1 VDRHVSGKEIEDAMS
16 ETAAAPAYPIRR
28 LMGVQIAAVGANVP
42 DRVVTNA
49 ELQKICGVD
58 PEWIVQR
65 TGIVERR
72 HVAADEATSDLAAR
86 AAKQCLERAGVR
98 PSDVDLV
105 LVGTFTPDYLCPSTA
120 ALVQHK
126 LGLRCG
132 AVDLNAACAGFMY
145 SLITGMQFVAAGTSK
160 RCLVIGADCNS
171 RILDPKDAKIY
182 PLFGDGAGAVLLT
195 PGSAEQ
201 GLLAYS
207 LGADGGGCELL
218 YRPSGGSKSPFA
230 AKDAEAGRHFL
241 LMDGKPVFK
250 WAVRLVEESIREVA
264 ATAGVTLDQLD
275 LVLLHQ
281 ANLRIIDG
289 AAEALGLPRSKVA
302 VNLDRYGNT
311 SAASIPL
318 ALAECVDRGRVQSG
332 TRIMMSGFGAG
343 LAWGTGLWQ
352 W

>member
-1 VDRHVSGKEIEDAMS
+1 MSDAAS
-16 ETAAAPAYPIRR
+16 QQYPIRR
-28 LMGVQIAAVGANVP
+28 LTGVQIAAVGANVP

-49 ELQKICGVD
+49 ELQAVCGVD
-58 PEWIVQR
+58 PDWIIQR
-65 TGIVERR
+65 TGIRERR
-72 HVAADEATSDLAAR
+72 HAPPGEGTSNLAAR
-86 AAKQCLERAGVR
+86 AAAQCLERAGVK
-98 PSDVDLV
+98 PADVDML

-120 ALVQHK
+120 ALVQHR

-145 SLITGMQFVAAGTSK
+145 SLVTGMQYVAAGTSK
-160 RCLVIGADCNS
+160 RCLVVGADCNS
-171 RILDPKDAKIY
+171 RILNTHDSKIY

-195 PGSAEQ
+195 PGASDQ

-218 YRPSGGSKSPFA
+218 YRPMGGSLEPYNA
-230 AKDAEAGRHFL
+230 AGVAAGRHFL

-250 WAVRLVEESIREVA
+250 WAVRLVDENVREVA
-264 ATAGVTLDQLD
+264 RAADVPLDRLD
-275 LVLLHQ
+275 LVILHQ
-281 ANLRIIDG
+281 ANLRIIHG
-289 AAEALGLPRSKVA
+289 ATEALGLDPARVV

-318 ALAECVDRGRVQSG
+318 ALDECLQQGRIGRG

-343 LAWGTGLWQ
+343 LAWGTGVWQ

>member
-1 VDRHVSGKEIEDAMS
+1 MSTDA
-16 ETAAAPAYPIRR
+16 TPPYPLRR
-28 LMGVQIAAVGANVP
+28 LTGVQIAAVGANVP

-49 ELQKICGVD
+49 EMKAICGVD

-65 TGIVERR
+65 TGILERR
-72 HVAADEATSDLAAR
+72 HAPPGEATSDLAAR
-86 AAKQCLERAGVR
+86 AAKQCLDRAGVK
-98 PSDVDLV
+98 PSEVDLI
-105 LVGTFTPDYLCPSTA
+105 LVGTFSPDYLCPSAA

-132 AVDLNAACAGFMY
+132 AVDLNAACAGFFY
-145 SLITGMQFVAAGTSK
+145 ALATGIQFVAAGTSK

-171 RILDPKDAKIY
+171 RILNPKDSKIY

-195 PGSAEQ
+195 PGSADQ
-201 GLLAYS
+201 GFLSYT

-218 YRPSGGSKSPFA
+218 YRPVGGSLTPFDATA
-230 AKDAEAGRHFL
+230 AVQDRHYL

-250 WAVRLVEESIREVA
+250 WAVSLVEQSIREA
-264 ATAGVTLDQLD
+264 ARAADVTLDQLD

-281 ANLRIIDG
+281 ANKRIIDG
-289 AAEALGLPRSKVA
+289 ATEKLGLDPAKVA
-302 VNLDRYGNT
+302 INLDRYGNT

-318 ALAECVDRGRVQSG
+318 VLEQCVQQGRVQRG
-332 TRIMMSGFGAG
+332 TRILMSGFGAG
-343 LAWGTGLWQ
+343 LAWGTGVWQ

>member
-1 VDRHVSGKEIEDAMS
+1 MSTDAS
-16 ETAAAPAYPIRR
+16 PQYPLRR

-49 ELQKICGVD
+49 ELQALCGVD
-58 PEWIVQR
+58 PDWIVQR

-72 HVAADEATSDLAAR
+72 HAPPNEATSDLAAR
-86 AAKQCLERAGVR
+86 AATQCLERAGVA
-98 PSDVDLV
+98 PSEVDLL

-171 RILDPKDAKIY
+171 RILDSRDSKIY

-195 PGSAEQ
+195 PGSPDQ
-201 GLLAYS
+201 GFLSYT
-207 LGADGGGCELL
+207 LGADGGSCEVL
-218 YRPSGGSKSPFA
+218 YRPVGGSLHPFT
-230 AKDAEAGRHFL
+230 AETASDGRHFL

-250 WAVRLVEESIREVA
+250 WAVRLVEDTIREVTKA
-264 ATAGVTLDQLD
+264 AELSLDQLD

-281 ANLRIIDG
+281 ANLRIIHG
-289 AAEALGLPRSKVA
+289 ATGALGIDAAKVA

-318 ALAECVDRGRVQSG
+318 ALEQCVQQGRVQRG

-343 LAWGTGLWQ
+343 LAWGTGVWQ

>member
-1 VDRHVSGKEIEDAMS
+1 MSTDAS
-16 ETAAAPAYPIRR
+16 PQYPLRR

-49 ELQKICGVD
+49 ELQALCGVD

-65 TGIVERR
+65 TGILERR
-72 HVAADEATSDLAAR
+72 HAPPHEATSDLASR
-86 AAKQCLERAGVR
+86 AATQCLERAGVS
-98 PSDVDLV
+98 PSEVDLL

-171 RILDPKDAKIY
+171 RILDSRDSKIY

-195 PGSAEQ
+195 PGSPDQ
-201 GLLAYS
+201 GFLSYT
-207 LGADGGGCELL
+207 LGADGGGCEVL
-218 YRPSGGSKSPFA
+218 YRPVGGSLHPYNASD
-230 AKDAEAGRHFL
+230 DAAGRHFL

-250 WAVRLVEESIREVA
+250 WAVRLVEDTIREVTKA
-264 ATAGVTLDQLD
+264 AELSLDQLD

-281 ANLRIIDG
+281 ANLRIIHG
-289 AAEALGLPRSKVA
+289 ATGALGIDVAKVA

-318 ALAECVDRGRVQSG
+318 ALEQCVTQGRVHSG
-332 TRIMMSGFGAG
+332 SRIVMSGFGAG
-343 LAWGTGLWQ
+343 LAWGTGIWQ